1 MVKNKLI
8 SIKKA
13 IDLVSKEKKK
23 ITKIQKITLKESL
36 GKISAKDIVSPIDLP
51 SLDSAGLD
59 GYVVSAKDKESFAVA
74 KKTVVPGK
82 YENKLNLNYAYK
94 INTGSIIPKGFK
106 NFISI
111 ENAFIEK
118 NLLHIKKS
126 IISNK
131 DIKKKSEDLK
141 KGTIILQKNEKI
153 NFLKLTLLSSVG
165 IKKVSIYKP
174 LKIGIVSTGNEIVPI
189 TNRKKN
195 YQTYDSNKVQIMNY
209 LNYLNVEIKDLGI
222 LKDNKKKIEDFFI
235 LNQKKFD
242 VIISSGGSSFSSGD
256 LISSFLKKNSKV
268 FFEYLRIQPGRPI
281 IFSKY
286 KSAHIFSLPGN
297 PLAVF
302 INLILIVSQF
312 LINSKKEIPIKYEL
326 IKSTFNEYKRKDI
339 TKFYRVKVNK
349 GKAYAHNTKG
359 SAKLISIAE
368 CDGLLVVNEGVDKLI
383 KNKKYEFIKFEF

>member
-131 DIKKKSEDLK
+131 DIKK
-141 KGTIILQKNEKI
+141 
-153 NFLKLTLLSSVG
+153 
-165 IKKVSIYKP
+165 
-174 LKIGIVSTGNEIVPI
+174 
-189 TNRKKN
+189 
-195 YQTYDSNKVQIMNY
+195 
-209 LNYLNVEIKDLGI
+209 
-222 LKDNKKKIEDFFI
+222 
-235 LNQKKFD
+235 NQ
-242 VIISSGGSSFSSGD
+242 
-256 LISSFLKKNSKV
+256 
-268 FFEYLRIQPGRPI
+268 RI
-281 IFSKY
+281 
-286 KSAHIFSLPGN
+286 
-297 PLAVF
+297 
-302 INLILIVSQF
+302 
-312 LINSKKEIPIKYEL
+312 
-326 IKSTFNEYKRKDI
+326 
-339 TKFYRVKVNK
+339 
-349 GKAYAHNTKG
+349 
-359 SAKLISIAE
+359 
-368 CDGLLVVNEGVDKLI
+368 
-383 KNKKYEFIKFEF
+383 